1 VPVPAILIAVGGALS
16 VIGSFVTWFTIDGTS
31 FTGFGSSSTDDTVKD
46 GPVFLTM
53 GIVLIVLA
61 VILFVMKKVLGVAIT
76 AIVFAGLTAIFAL
89 ADLGDVDDVKSVA
102 RAFDSEF
109 TTGPGLYLCLVGALV
124 ALGGSIWATAV
135 RRR

>member
-1 VPVPAILIAVGGALS
+1 M
-16 VIGSFVTWFTIDGTS
+16 
-31 FTGFGSSSTDDTVKD
+31 
-46 GPVFLTM
+46 FLTM

-61 VILFVMKKVLGVAIT
+61 VILLALKKVLGVAIT

-89 ADLGDVDDVKSVA
+89 ADLGDVDDVGTVA

-109 TTGPGLYLCLVGALV
+109 SAGPGLYLCIVGALV
-124 ALGGSIWATAV
+124 GARRVDRATAL

>member
-1 VPVPAILIAVGGALS
+1 
-16 VIGSFVTWFTIDGTS
+16 
-31 FTGFGSSSTDDTVKD
+31 
-46 GPVFLTM
+46 
-53 GIVLIVLA
+53 
-61 VILFVMKKVLGVAIT
+61 
-76 AIVFAGLTAIFAL
+76 LTAIFAL